1 MVQPGVSALGKK
13 NSTTGL
19 PRNCF
24 SETGF
29 PFSSGKVNSGALS
42 LTCMGNSPYRSTLYR
57 TGRRLVICSGL
68 LLLAAAACAQFARK
82 NAVSKGPR
90 ATALL
95 VLPAKGKAHLVPI
108 AIMVDGR
115 FYDAGAY
122 KADPVPMALEPGTVY
137 EAERTGESLG
147 LFTINEDLQQQKTNT
162 WIAEG
167 TYHANGEQVAS
178 TSHKAENRPRE
189 EKDEG
194 PPVLRR
200 PGSTS
205 SNSPAPSSGSKPPA
219 PTPDSRPANTPA
231 EAKPTTAPAK
241 SDNTTASSA
250 PAPKLEPSPEDPN
263 VPKLRRGKPENPS
276 RQSEPEPVPTPVK
289 KPASNAAP
297 DGSVAHNIAG
307 SPPQADV
314 QLIPAISDADGPEAH
329 PYKYEMSPAEEEG
342 FRLKMLAMAGDELG
356 KQSKAFE
363 TTPPA
368 STAAS
373 AGARQRRGAKSS
385 SKRPPPTFEDVQLRV
400 FDVSASNEPVI
411 VLTATAHPPQ
421 SGKEETK
428 IADYYITLVTRS
440 DIYGELRKLLS
451 VVSDSEHLDVSPRLQ
466 LIDAVDADGDGRG
479 ELLFRQISDA
489 GSAYV
494 IYRVHP
500 DQLWSLFEG
509 TPQ

>member
-13 NSTTGL
+13 NRTTGL

-42 LTCMGNSPYRSTLYR
+42 LTCMGNSPFRTTLYR
-57 TGRRLVICSGL
+57 RGWRLVICAGL
-68 LLLAAAACAQFARK
+68 LLPAVAGWAQFARK
-82 NAVSKGPR
+82 NTASKGPR
-90 ATALL
+90 AIALL
-95 VLPAKGKAHLVPI
+95 ALPAKGKAHLIPI

-137 EAERTGESLG
+137 EAQRAGESLG
-147 LFTINEDLQQQKTNT
+147 LFTINEDLQQQKTNS

-178 TSHKAENRPRE
+178 TSHKAETRPRE

-200 PGSTS
+200 PGSTA
-205 SNSPAPSSGSKPPA
+205 SNSPTPSSESKPPA
-219 PTPDSRPANTPA
+219 PAPESKPATPA
-231 EAKPTTAPAK
+231 EAKPTTAPATSEK
-241 SDNTTASSA
+241 TTANSA
-250 PAPKLEPSPEDPN
+250 PAPKPEPSPEDPN
-263 VPKLRRGKPENPS
+263 VPKLRRGKPEKNTG
-276 RQSEPEPVPTPVK
+276 QDEPEPSPTPVK
-289 KPASNAAP
+289 RSAIDAKSSGVPSSIGKTMGSAP
-297 DGSVAHNIAG
+297 
-307 SPPQADV
+307 ADV
-314 QLIPAISDADGPEAH
+314 QLIPAISDADGPEPH
-329 PYKYEMSPAEEEG
+329 PYKYEMSPAEEAG
-342 FRLKMLAMAGDELG
+342 FRVKMLAMAGDELR
-356 KQSKAFE
+356 KQAREFE
-363 TTPPA
+363 TKPPA
-368 STAAS
+368 TTT
-373 AGARQRRGAKSS
+373 ARQRRPGMKTGAK
-385 SKRPPPTFEDVQLRV
+385 PPQPTFDDVQLRV

-411 VLTATAHPPQ
+411 VFTATAHPPQ
-421 SGKEETK
+421 SGTGKEQTK
-428 IADYYITLVTRS
+428 VADYYITLVTRS

-451 VVSDSEHLDVSPRLQ
+451 VVTDAEHLDVNPRLQ